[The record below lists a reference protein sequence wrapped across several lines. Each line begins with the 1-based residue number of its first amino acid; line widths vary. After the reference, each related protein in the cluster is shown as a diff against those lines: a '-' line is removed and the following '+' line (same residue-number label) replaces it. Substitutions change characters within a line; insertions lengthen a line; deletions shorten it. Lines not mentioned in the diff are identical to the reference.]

1 MDEYQSYRKLVL
13 FNARLYIIG
22 VIIFC
27 VASCTLTLTVQ
38 KNNTGSSQTSTI
50 ENKVDST
57 NITIH
62 DLVNSK

>member
-1 MDEYQSYRKLVL
+1 MDEYESYRKLVL

-22 VIIFC
+22 VFLFC

-38 KNNTGSSQTSTI
+38 KNNSGSSQTSTI

-57 NITIH
+57 NVTIH
-62 DLVNSK
+62 DLVNNK